1 MDINCAE
8 IYLKKNE
15 KNLLEGGKSG
25 ARVYDIGGE
34 YVLKQIYGAEL
45 GNDELYEAYRKEARW
60 YAEGGAGLGCLPEVL
75 DLRSTNDEISI
86 LMKRYQALSR
96 QEINA
101 ELLEKI
107 MRTLASVH
115 AAEIPPFLNGKQY
128 TARPLLEE
136 QIRVSVEGWRTVLD
150 EHPGA
155 FDWGPLERIAKEIN
169 NIILWHG
176 LEEAV
181 LSHGDFHWDNLLMDN
196 QGRIII
202 CDWQGVGTG
211 AASGDL
217 SFFFGR
223 LRGDG
228 IQVNE
233 QEIFETYGREIRQLS
248 GKKVTWEEVDGHIR
262 AANVITSFTCWHQ
275 YLHGSSEGRVR
286 EIYGKMVTDSDVLRQ
301 AVIPL

>member
-1 MDINCAE
+1 MDINYAE
-8 IYLKKNE
+8 IYLNKNE
-15 KNLLEGGKSG
+15 KKLLAGGRSG

-34 YVLKQIYGAEL
+34 HVLKQIYRAEL
-45 GNDELYEAYRKEARW
+45 GDDELYETYRKEAWW
-60 YAEGGAGLGCLPEVL
+60 YAVGGAGLDCLPEVL
-75 DLRSTNDEISI
+75 DLRNTDDEISI

-96 QEINA
+96 REMNT

-115 AAEIPPFLNGKQY
+115 ATEIPPLLKQKQH
-128 TARPLLEE
+128 AAQPLLEE

-155 FDWGPLERIAKEIN
+155 FDGAPLERIAGEIN
-169 NIILWHG
+169 RIIFWHG
-176 LEEAV
+176 SEEAV
-181 LSHGDFHWDNLLMDN
+181 LGHGDFHWDNLLMDN

-233 QEIFETYGREIRQLS
+233 QEIVEAYGREIRRLS
-248 GKKVTWEEVDGHIR
+248 GKRVTWEEVDGHIR

-286 EIYGKMVTDSDVLRQ
+286 EIYGKMVMDSDGSW
-301 AVIPL
+301 

>member
-1 MDINCAE
+1 MDINDAE
-8 IYLKKNE
+8 IYLKKKE
-15 KNLLEGGKSG
+15 KTLLAGGKSG

-34 YVLKQIYGAEL
+34 YVLKQIYRAEL
-45 GNDELYEAYRKEARW
+45 GNEELYETYRKEAWW
-60 YAEGGAGLGCLPEVL
+60 YAAGGAGLSCLPEVL
-75 DLRSTNDEISI
+75 DLKNTDEEISI

-96 QEINA
+96 REINK

-115 AAEIPPFLNGKQY
+115 ASEIPSLLKQKRHS
-128 TARPLLEE
+128 AQPLSEE

-155 FDWGPLERIAKEIN
+155 FDGAPLERIAGEIN
-169 NIILWHG
+169 RILSWHG
-176 LEEAV
+176 SEEAE
-181 LSHGDFHWDNLLMDN
+181 LSHGDFHWDNLLTDH

-202 CDWQGVGTG
+202 CDWQGVEAGG
-211 AASGDL
+211 ASGDL

-228 IQVNE
+228 IQMKE
-233 QEIFETYGREIRQLS
+233 QEAVEAYGREIRRLS
-248 GKKVTWEEVDGHIR
+248 GKRVTWEEICGHIR

-275 YLHGSSEGRVR
+275 YLHGCDEERVR
-286 EIYGKMVTDSDVLRQ
+286 EIFGKMVTDSNGIR
-301 AVIPL
+301 